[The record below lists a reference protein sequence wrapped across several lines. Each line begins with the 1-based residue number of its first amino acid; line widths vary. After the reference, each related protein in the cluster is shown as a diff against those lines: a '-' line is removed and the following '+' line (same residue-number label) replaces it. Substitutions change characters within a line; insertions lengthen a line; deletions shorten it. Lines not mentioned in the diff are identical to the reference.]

1 MLARYHYHGL
11 IKKYISMFGTLF
23 NSIVIRRKNSSGNF
37 VENMKVPLS
46 YGPKPKFLT
55 RIRGDEDFNKKV
67 GVVLPRMGFDIQSF
81 TYDPN
86 RKLNSHNKQFAF
98 RNDEVGSVMSPVP
111 YDIGFGLYIFAKYAE
126 DGSQIIEQILP
137 AFKPE
142 LTITL
147 NALPTMGI
155 KLDVP
160 IILNNVSFEDSYEG
174 DYNTRRSIIWT
185 LDFTLKGVIYP
196 NISGK
201 GFGDGYD
208 EASNVLIRTALTNFH
223 IIGAEQTSVKNDSI
237 LLEDSDEFT
246 SNYLINEIEEDKVLY
261 ESTEIVVDN
270 PTKSYISQSSANINP
285 SSETFEIEEVH
296 NFFDNAQLY
305 DPVTGTYSTQ

>member
-23 NSIVIRRKNSSGNF
+23 NSIVIRRQNSSGNF

-81 TYDPN
+81 TYDAN
-86 RKLNSHNKQFAF
+86 RKLNSHNKQYAY
-98 RNDEVGSVMSPVP
+98 RNNEVGSIMSPVP

-160 IILNNVSFEDSYEG
+160 IILNNVSFEDSYDG

-208 EASNVLIRTALTNFH
+208 EASNVLIRTAITNFH
-223 IIGAEQTSVKNDSI
+223 IIGSEETSVKNDSI
-237 LLEDSDEFT
+237 LLEDSNEFT
-246 SNYLINEIEEDKVLY
+246 SNYLLNEIEEDKVLY
-261 ESTEIVVDN
+261 ESTAIVVDN
-270 PTKSYISQSSANINP
+270 PIKSYISQSAANISP